1 MQDAKATY
9 GPTRCLLEAERLAAF
24 SDKVNEGEKNHQK
37 LGSFLSDRRVASHR
51 RYLFGLCTL
60 KCLLC

>member
-37 LGSFLSDRRVASHR
+37 LGSFLSDRRVTGR
-51 RYLFGLCTL
+51 R
-60 KCLLC
+60 